1 MSIVAYAS
9 SMSGYSESSR
19 LGEPLAQRVDLL
31 VDRRIV
37 DRFVRQLDGQLVVAE
52 ESHLRPHFDD
62 GVELD
67 VAVFFAGGDLDL
79 RRRDDID
86 VVGLDGLD
94 VVLGERVAQRLLP
107 RRFGSEARLEQLAGR
122 LAGPE
127 AGDAHLARQL
137 LERAVDGSFEFV
149 GRDGDVQLDLVPV
162 ECLDRAL
169 HKEEG
174 V

>member
-1 MSIVAYAS
+1 M
-9 SMSGYSESSR
+9 
-19 LGEPLAQRVDLL
+19 
-31 VDRRIV
+31 
-37 DRFVRQLDGQLVVAE
+37 
-52 ESHLRPHFDD
+52 HLRPDFDD
-62 GVELD
+62 RVELD
-67 VAVFFAGGDLDL
+67 VAVFLAGGDLDL
-79 RRRDDID
+79 GRRDHVD
-86 VVGLDGLD
+86 VVLVDGLD
-94 VVLGERVAQRLLP
+94 VVLGAARPAAPVPA
-107 RRFGSEARLEQLAGR
+107 RFGSEASFEQLAGR

-127 AGDAHLARQL
+127 AGDTHLAGEL